1 LRTRPCIAGCFLIIL
16 WLMVAISGCSSTV
29 ELSKKVLPTVV
40 AKKVLPGQPLLKKRV
55 MVLPFVD
62 QADVGQEMSDSLSRG
77 FYDALK
83 QAPYLLLSQP
93 PDGTFSSMAMRSPQY
108 GIVTSSR
115 LIDFAERQGMNAI
128 VVGVLN
134 PVEITTRKTG
144 IWPFDKWRKYYIV
157 SVSVNVIDTVSK
169 TLFLT
174 HLESEEFSI
183 PLDEAEQMDSE
194 SFTADCQRK
203 ALPELID
210 EQVGAIQTALD
221 TEPWTGKIMAVEN
234 GTIMINAG
242 DDVGAKVGQQFEV
255 FSLGKTIPAGSG
267 RKVHLLGGTE
277 GVIETTTVMES
288 HALANAVSGGPFA
301 AKQLVRPKR

>member
-1 LRTRPCIAGCFLIIL
+1 MRTKPSRVGCVMVIL
-16 WLMVAISGCSSTV
+16 WLTVTISACSSTV
-29 ELSKKVLPTVV
+29 EFSRKVLPTSI

-62 QADVGQEMSDSLSRG
+62 QAGVGKEMSDSLSRG

-83 QAPYLLLSQP
+83 KAPYLLLSQP
-93 PDGTFSSMAMRSPQY
+93 PDGIFSSMAMRSPQY

-115 LIDFAERQGMNAI
+115 LIDFAEGQGMNAI

-134 PVEITTRKTG
+134 PVEIDARKTG
-144 IWPFDKWRKYYIV
+144 IWPFDKWRKYFII
-157 SVSVNVIDTVSK
+157 SVSVNVIDTISK

-174 HLESEEFSI
+174 HLESEEFSV
-183 PLDEAEQMDSE
+183 PLDEAEQMDPE
-194 SFTADCQRK
+194 SFTANCQRE
-203 ALPELID
+203 ALPELVD

-221 TEPWTGKIMAVEN
+221 SEPWTGKIMAVEN

-255 FSLGKTIPAGSG
+255 FSLGKAIPAGSG

-277 GVIETTTVMES
+277 GVIETTSVMES
-288 HALANAVSGGPFA
+288 HALADAVSGGPFT